1 MIPFYPDPTIDT
13 ILTIFLSA
21 LILVVFGW
29 LMYSVSRSNN
39 EIIPAT
45 SNNVP
50 RVLPTNIVPKKT
62 REEQFQE
69 MHNKYFRGQNSRI
82 GRAIKYIEENKRDV

>member
-1 MIPFYPDPTIDT
+1 MIPLSPDPNIDT
-13 ILTIFLSA
+13 TLTIFLSA
-21 LILVVFGW
+21 LILGMFGW
-29 LMYSVSRSNN
+29 FMYAFTPPRH
-39 EIIPAT
+39 IPQT
-45 SNNVP
+45 SNRVSN
-50 RVLPTNIVPKKT
+50 VLPTVDILQKT